1 MAGIKRAK
9 IYSRER
15 VNLGDVLPLEIPFS
29 VQIDICSV
37 CNMQCRFCFHS
48 DLNAIKKHNVHFGY
62 MKMED
67 YIAVIDNIKN
77 SIKGKIKKLKLFK
90 IGEPLLNPHVVEM
103 IKYAKEADI
112 AEIIEITTNGI
123 LLDEKL
129 SKGMIAAG
137 LDILNISVNGLS
149 TEEYKDNCN
158 LKIDYDKFI
167 DNIQYFYNN
176 RRQCKVFIK
185 YSDTGLNELEKD
197 KFYKIFENVCDEI
210 FVENIISTLWQDT
223 EISNHIENRNKG
235 IYGQVLDK
243 KKVCPFL
250 FTTMV
255 INHEGIS
262 HLCCVDWKSEYILGD
277 MKNTRLSDI
286 WNGDKIRELQ
296 KAHLLGNKDKIKI
309 CRNCESLNGSTI
321 DNIDDCVDKIL
332 LKFQK

>member
-1 MAGIKRAK
+1 MAGIRRAK

-37 CNMQCRFCFHS
+37 CNMQCKFCFHS
-48 DLNAIKKHNVHFGY
+48 DLDAIKKYNVHFGY

-67 YIAVIDNIKN
+67 YIAVIDNIKT

-90 IGEPLLNPHVVEM
+90 IGEPLLNPYVVEM

-112 AEIIEITTNGI
+112 AEIIEITTNGV

-129 SKGMIAAG
+129 SKGVIEAG
-137 LDILNISVNGLS
+137 LDILNISVNGLNS
-149 TEEYKDNCN
+149 VEYKHNCN
-158 LKIDYDKFI
+158 LKIDYEKFI
-167 DNIQYFYNN
+167 DNIKYFYNN

-185 YSDTGLNELEKD
+185 YSDMGLDELEKD
-197 KFYKIFENVCDEI
+197 RFYKIFENICDEI

-223 EISNHIENRNKG
+223 EISNHIENRNEG
-235 IYGQVLDK
+235 IYGQVLGK

-277 MKNTRLSDI
+277 MKKTRLSDI
-286 WNGDKIRELQ
+286 WNGEKIREIQ
-296 KAHLLGNKDKIKI
+296 KIHLLGNKDKIKI

-321 DNIDDCVDKIL
+321 DNIDGCAEKIL
-332 LKFQK
+332 LKI